1 MQTKFAV
8 DFSKKKEIQNNYIR
22 KSKWP
27 TVLSLGLLAAIVV
40 FTVTFAVYGFGMRD
54 TFLVQDITASDY
66 GQKNIVLVWVLL
78 ITVDVILLFLWFV
91 QKLVVYEVFSKYID
105 QRVNESLTFSDDV
118 LEYGYQNSVGAS
130 SGDRVVVRVPLK
142 GIREIIIDQ
151 KIHRIELIGLVSS
164 KYYKNY
170 AQRNTKAPEDN
181 YKEGSLVIFDY
192 FEPGLTGFVKKI
204 PEKRSSMRKN

>member
-54 TFLVQDITASDY
+54 TFLVQDVTASDY

-105 QRVNESLTFSDDV
+105 QRVNESLAISDDFI
-118 LEYGYQNSVGAS
+118 EYGYQNSVGAS

-164 KYYKNY
+164 KYYENY
-170 AQRNTKAPEDN
+170 LQRKTKAPEDN

-192 FEPGLTGFVKKI
+192 FEPGLTGFVEKI
-204 PEKRSSMRKN
+204 PEKRSGKQKN

>member
-1 MQTKFAV
+1 M
-8 DFSKKKEIQNNYIR
+8 
-22 KSKWP
+22 
-27 TVLSLGLLAAIVV
+27 AI
-40 FTVTFAVYGFGMRD
+40 
-54 TFLVQDITASDY
+54 
-66 GQKNIVLVWVLL
+66 
-78 ITVDVILLFLWFV
+78 
-91 QKLVVYEVFSKYID
+91 
-105 QRVNESLTFSDDV
+105 SDDFI
-118 LEYGYQNSVGAS
+118 EYGYQNSVGAS

-164 KYYKNY
+164 KYYENY

-192 FEPGLTGFVKKI
+192 FEPGLTRFVKKI

>member
-1 MQTKFAV
+1 MREKFAV
-8 DFSKKKEIQNNYIR
+8 DFSKKKEIQKQFIR

-27 TVLSLGLLAAIVV
+27 TVFSLSLLTMIVL
-40 FTVTFAVYGFGMRD
+40 FTIAFSVYGFGMRD

-105 QRVNESLTFSDDV
+105 QRVNESLTFSDDFI
-118 LEYGYQNSVGAS
+118 EYGYQNSVGAS
-130 SGDRVVVRVPLK
+130 ASDRVVVRVPLK

-151 KIHRIELIGLVSS
+151 KLHRIELIGLVSS
-164 KYYKNY
+164 KYYENY
-170 AQRNTKAPEDN
+170 AQRNTKEPEDN

-192 FEPGLTGFVKKI
+192 FEPELTGFVEKI
-204 PEKRSSMRKN
+204 PEKRSGKQKN

>member
-22 KSKWP
+22 KSKWT

-40 FTVTFAVYGFGMRD
+40 FTISFAMYGFGMRD
-54 TFLVQDITASDY
+54 TFLVQDVTASDY

-105 QRVNESLTFSDDV
+105 QRVNESLTFSDDFV
-118 LEYGYQNSVGAS
+118 EYGYQNSVGAS
-130 SGDRVVVRVPLK
+130 ASDRVVVRVPLK
-142 GIREIIIDQ
+142 SIREIIIDQ
-151 KIHRIELIGLVSS
+151 KLHRIELIGLVSS
-164 KYYKNY
+164 KYYENY
-170 AQRNTKAPEDN
+170 LQRNIKTQEDN